1 MATLYRVTVVAETT
15 DDKGGYEGSETL
27 FELAG
32 GAAMVAMI
40 APDATRMALNGAVE
54 PGRTLADAVFDNAV
68 TAAGGQ
74 PILPT
79 EQTAPTFRDAE
90 PVKQTRNRRSKAQ
103 IAADKEAE
111 GLGYRDAA
119 HRTEVESMVAA
130 APPEAVV
137 SSGPAQDPAG
147 RTMAA
152 AAPAPTEP
160 VFNPFAT
167 Q

>member
-1 MATLYRVTVVAETT
+1 MATIYRVTVVAETT
-15 DDKGGYEGSETL
+15 DDKGGYENSETL

-74 PILPT
+74 PILLT
-79 EQTAPTFRDAE
+79 EQTAPVE
-90 PVKQTRNRRSKAQ
+90 PPKAPRNRRSKAE
-103 IAADKEAE
+103 IAADKEAQ
-111 GLGYRDAA
+111 GLGFQNHA
-119 HRTEVESMVAA
+119 HRTAVESMVVAA
-130 APPEAVV
+130 TPPEAVV
-137 SSGPAQDPAG
+137 
-147 RTMAA
+147 AA
-152 AAPAPTEP
+152 ATEAKAGHDAIAASLAPTEP